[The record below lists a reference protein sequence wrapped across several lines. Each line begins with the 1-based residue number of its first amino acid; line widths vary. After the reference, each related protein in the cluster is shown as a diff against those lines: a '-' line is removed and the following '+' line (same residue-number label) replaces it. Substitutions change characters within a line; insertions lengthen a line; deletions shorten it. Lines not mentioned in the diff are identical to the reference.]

1 MVNLETYRRKRRGPD
16 FGKCAVAAAL
26 LSALIVSGVELTGGP
41 VATAKAGLGAPAK
54 TATGAMPATAPAAAE
69 R

>member
-1 MVNLETYRRKRRGPD
+1 MVNLETYRRKRRSPD
-16 FGKCAVAAAL
+16 FGKCAMVAAL

-41 VATAKAGLGAPAK
+41 VAPANAGLGAPAK
-54 TATGAMPATAPAAAE
+54 AASAPA

>member
-1 MVNLETYRRKRRGPD
+1 MVNLETYRRKRRSPD
-16 FGKCAVAAAL
+16 FGKCAVLAAL

-41 VATAKAGLGAPAK
+41 VAPANAGLGTPAK
-54 TATGAMPATAPAAAE
+54 AAMGAAPVTAP